1 MKAFLPNDIKDENR
15 KIIYEILLQNPNLA
29 KVEIS
34 KKTTMSFVTVSK
46 IIDFFSEIGLVT
58 LSGESRDGS
67 RGLGRK
73 RMVFQLNENCFL
85 TVGIQLIG
93 KKMEVVLVNLNGEM
107 IDSFSTETNLPF
119 YSKEFVT
126 YFESIIDQM
135 KKESLEVNGKIIGI
149 GIAVDG
155 AINTRKKNI
164 RMRIDGEVEQ
174 DFNYVEIINDLEN
187 KVGLPVFL
195 ENDVNA
201 ATVAELKFLSRID
214 HDVRNLVHI
223 AVGEGIGAGIIINNE
238 LHRGINA
245 SAGEIEYMCFDAEYK
260 MSPSSIG
267 WLESK
272 VNHSRLG
279 NIFNLNTQQG
289 IDDCVNYLSK
299 KLALTIVNIISI
311 LDIDHFILSGK
322 SISLFSDQLLERV
335 KAQVEQYVEWTP
347 TISVSYEHNTSALGV
362 AILSL
367 QQEMNKVLS
376 I

>member
-1 MKAFLPNDIKDENR
+1 
-15 KIIYEILLQNPNLA
+15 
-29 KVEIS
+29 
-34 KKTTMSFVTVSK
+34 
-46 IIDFFSEIGLVT
+46 
-58 LSGESRDGS
+58 
-67 RGLGRK
+67 
-73 RMVFQLNENCFL
+73 
-85 TVGIQLIG
+85 
-93 KKMEVVLVNLNGEM
+93 VLVNLNGEI

-119 YSKEFVT
+119 YSKEFVM
-126 YFESIIDQM
+126 YFESIIDKM
-135 KKESLEVNGKIIGI
+135 KEKSIEVNGKIIGI

-164 RMRIDGEVEQ
+164 RMRIDSNVEK
-174 DFNYVEIINDLEN
+174 DFNYVEIISDLEN

-223 AVGEGIGAGIIINNE
+223 SVGEGIGAGIIINNE
-238 LHRGINA
+238 LYRGINA
-245 SAGEIEYMCFDAEYK
+245 SAGEIEYMCFDVEYK
-260 MSPSSIG
+260 KSPSSIG

-279 NIFNLNTQQG
+279 NTYNLNTQQG

-311 LDIDHFILSGK
+311 LDIDHFILSGE
-322 SISLFSDQLLERV
+322 SISLFSGQLLERV

-347 TISVSYEHNTSALGV
+347 TISISYEPNTSALGV